1 MAAFT
6 PQMDSQETPINRQE
20 RRRSRRS
27 RAAERFSS
35 WLDEWVFIRGGDLIR
50 GFLGPLVRGFASV
63 SWALR
68 RYLIWPLQDRL
79 GGLGAPGRVLAAV
92 AAALVVGVGVAVVL
106 SVSSGSGQGEP
117 VATEVAVAVE
127 EPPPAPAP
135 KPVEPEPEEGT
146 LQGAAPVFEPAKGG
160 KQELAAKDTPAPAT
174 SAPAGAD
181 PATTRI
187 GSKPGAATS
196 SLASP
201 SSSQSAVGI
210 DGPPA
215 GKKALAVAEDFAG
228 AFVLYETGGKKSK
241 VRKAFAAT
249 ATAELA
255 KSLLERPP
263 RQPANVRVPEAKVVN
278 VVAGPS
284 HGGVYSVSVSLLR
297 VGLTS
302 ELRLD
307 MEKHKDEWLVTNVLG

>member
-1 MAAFT
+1 M
-6 PQMDSQETPINRQE
+6 E
-20 RRRSRRS
+20 R
-27 RAAERFSS
+27 ASS
-35 WLDEWVFIRGGDLIR
+35 WLDEWVFIRGGDLFRAFFGLLAR
-50 GFLGPLVRGFASV
+50 GFEAV

-68 RYLIWPLQDRL
+68 RYLVWPLQDRL

-92 AAALVVGVGVAVVL
+92 AAALVVGVGVAAVL
-106 SVSSGSGQGEP
+106 SVSSGPEESEP
-117 VATEVAVAVE
+117 VATEVAVATA

-135 KPVEPEPEEGT
+135 TPVEPEPEET
-146 LQGAAPVFEPAKGG
+146 LQGAEPVFKAPKSERKGNEVQGSSAPVA
-160 KQELAAKDTPAPAT
+160 

-201 SSSQSAVGI
+201 ANGQSAVGI

-215 GKKALAVAEDFAG
+215 GKRALAVAEDFAG
-228 AFVLYETGGKKSK
+228 AFVLYETGGKKGK

-249 ATAELA
+249 ATPELA

-263 RQPANVRVPEAKVVN
+263 RQPANVKVPEARVVN

>member
-1 MAAFT
+1 
-6 PQMDSQETPINRQE
+6 MDSQETPINRDE

-27 RAAERFSS
+27 RAAERVSS
-35 WLDEWVFIRGGDLIR
+35 WFDEWVLIRGGDLAK
-50 GFLGPLVRGFASV
+50 GFFALLLLPFEGIA
-63 SWALR
+63 WAVR
-68 RYLIWPLQDRL
+68 RYLLWPLQDRA
-79 GGLGAPGRVLAAV
+79 GGIGAPGRVLAAV
-92 AAALVVGVGVAVVL
+92 AAALLIGVGVAALL
-106 SVSSGSGQGEP
+106 SASSSGGGGEP
-117 VATEVAVAVE
+117 AAEEVAVAAE
-127 EPPPAPAP
+127 EPPVVTPPARPAPQP
-135 KPVEPEPEEGT
+135 EGT
-146 LQGAAPVFEPAKGG
+146 LQGAAPVFEPTKEKKQAKAGG
-160 KQELAAKDTPAPAT
+160 VEEIA

-187 GSKPGAATS
+187 GSVPGAA
-196 SLASP
+196 
-201 SSSQSAVGI
+201 SSSAAGAPGSTQSAVGI

-215 GKKALAVAEDFAG
+215 GEKAIAVAEDFAG
-228 AFVLYETGGKKSK
+228 AFVLYETGGKVEK

-249 ATAELA
+249 ATPELA
-255 KSLLERPP
+255 KSLLKRPP
-263 RQPANVRVPEAKVVN
+263 RQPANVEVPEARVVN

>member
-1 MAAFT
+1 
-6 PQMDSQETPINRQE
+6 MDSQETPINRKE
-20 RRRSRRS
+20 RRRGRRS
-27 RAAERFSS
+27 RAAERATS
-35 WLDEWVFIRGGDLIR
+35 WLDEWVFIRGGDL
-50 GFLGPLVRGFASV
+50 VRGIFGRLTRAFEAIT
-63 SWALR
+63 WLLR
-68 RYLIWPLQDRL
+68 RYLVWPLQDRL

-92 AAALVVGVGVAVVL
+92 AAALVVGVGVAAVL
-106 SVSSGSGQGEP
+106 SVSSGGEEGEP
-117 VATEVAVAVE
+117 VAAEVAVAAE
-127 EPPPAPAP
+127 EPPAAPAP
-135 KPVEPEPEEGT
+135 KPVAPEPEEET
-146 LQGAAPVFEPAKGG
+146 LQGTAPDFEPDQADKQESKVEGDSAPIASAPVG
-160 KQELAAKDTPAPAT
+160 
-174 SAPAGAD
+174 SD

-201 SSSQSAVGI
+201 ASGQSAVGI

-215 GKKALAVAEDFAG
+215 GKQALSVAEDFAG
-228 AFVLYETGGKKSK
+228 AFVLYETGGKKAK

-249 ATAELA
+249 ATPELA
-255 KSLLERPP
+255 ESLLERPP
-263 RQPANVRVPEAKVVN
+263 RQPANVEVPEAKVVN